1 MLITDIKIIKRTNN
15 SLDIIYLLRYII
27 INMSRKI
34 YTLEDHLK
42 ESLKDSAF
50 RLAWEA
56 SEVEYQLSRQVIA
69 QRLKRKM
76 TQKQL
81 AVKAKTT
88 QAVIS
93 RLERMTTNVSVE
105 LLKRIADAFDTQLK
119 VRFE

>member
-1 MLITDIKIIKRTNN
+1 
-15 SLDIIYLLRYII
+15 
-27 INMSRKI
+27 MSRRT
-34 YTLEDHLK
+34 YTLQDHLN
-42 ESLKDSAF
+42 ESLKDPAF
-50 RLAWEA
+50 RAEWEA
-56 SEVEYQLSRQVIA
+56 CEVEYQLSRQIISK
-69 QRLKRKM
+69 RLKSKM

-105 LLKRIADAFDTQLK
+105 LLKRIAEAFGVHLK

>member
-1 MLITDIKIIKRTNN
+1 MTR
-15 SLDIIYLLRYII
+15 R
-27 INMSRKI
+27 I

-50 RLAWEA
+50 KATWEA
-56 SEVEYQLSRQVIA
+56 SEVEYQLSRQIIA
-69 QRLKRKM
+69 ERLKRKM

-81 AVKAKTT
+81 AKKAKTT

-93 RLERMTTNVSVE
+93 RIEQMTTNVSVE
-105 LLKRIADAFDTQLK
+105 LLKRIAGAFGTHLK